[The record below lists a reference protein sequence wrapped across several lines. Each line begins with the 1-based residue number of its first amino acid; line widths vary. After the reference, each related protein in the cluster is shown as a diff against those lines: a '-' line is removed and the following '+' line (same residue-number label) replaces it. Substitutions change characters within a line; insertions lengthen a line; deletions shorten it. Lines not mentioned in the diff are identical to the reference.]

1 MMRADGRDLMA
12 QFRALAPPR
21 PRIKVQRWSMRRIG
35 LTIAVLVGGILGAV
49 ALLDSLRETGLL

>member
-1 MMRADGRDLMA
+1 
-12 QFRALAPPR
+12 
-21 PRIKVQRWSMRRIG
+21 MRRIG